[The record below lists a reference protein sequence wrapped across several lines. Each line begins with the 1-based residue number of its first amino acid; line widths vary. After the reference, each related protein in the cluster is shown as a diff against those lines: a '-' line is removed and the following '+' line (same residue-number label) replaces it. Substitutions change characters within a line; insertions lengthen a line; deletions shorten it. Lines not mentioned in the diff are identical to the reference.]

1 MSDKDIDKE
10 DEHLIMDLDM
20 EVKSSIFDDS
30 DSVVI
35 KDDLIEKDSND
46 EDDEE
51 LGWVE
56 EPASILVGDSLA
68 GISDIKPEDILPK
81 VSKVENHE
89 NEFNAWLFVSITI
102 LVGFMLF
109 GSLIGLDLLI
119 GLNCNEIGCNC
130 GHPVIA
136 NALYDLIYGK

>member
-20 EVKSSIFDDS
+20 EVKSSVFDDDDS
-30 DSVVI
+30 DSIVI
-35 KDDLIEKDSND
+35 KDDLIEKDTN
-46 EDDEE
+46 ED
-51 LGWVE
+51 E
-56 EPASILVGDSLA
+56 EPASILVDDSLA

-81 VSKVENHE
+81 VSKVENHQ
-89 NEFNAWLFVSITI
+89 NEFNAWLFASITI

-119 GLNCNEIGCNC
+119 GLNCKEIGCNC
-130 GHPVIA
+130 GHPFIA
-136 NALYDLIYGK
+136 NSLYDLIYGQ

>member
-20 EVKSSIFDDS
+20 EVKSSVFDDDS
-30 DSVVI
+30 DSIVI
-35 KDDLIEKDSND
+35 KDDLIEKDTN
-46 EDDEE
+46 ED
-51 LGWVE
+51 E
-56 EPASILVGDSLA
+56 EPASVLIEDSIDESISS
-68 GISDIKPEDILPK
+68 ISDIKPEDILPK
-81 VSKVENHE
+81 VSKVEKNDQ
-89 NEFNAWLFVSITI
+89 NEFNAWLFASITI

-119 GLNCNEIGCNC
+119 GLNCEEIGCDC

-136 NALYDLIYGK
+136 NALYDLIYEK

>member
-20 EVKSSIFDDS
+20 EVKSSVFDDDS
-30 DSVVI
+30 DSIVI
-35 KDDLIEKDSND
+35 KDDLIEKDTN
-46 EDDEE
+46 ED
-51 LGWVE
+51 E
-56 EPASILVGDSLA
+56 EPASVLIEDSIDESISS
-68 GISDIKPEDILPK
+68 ISDIKPEDILPK

>member
-20 EVKSSIFDDS
+20 EVKSSVFDDS
-30 DSVVI
+30 DSIVI
-35 KDDLIEKDSND
+35 KDDLIEK
-46 EDDEE
+46 
-51 LGWVE
+51 
-56 EPASILVGDSLA
+56 DSLA

-81 VSKVENHE
+81 VSKVENHQ
-89 NEFNAWLFVSITI
+89 NEFNAWLFASITI

-119 GLNCNEIGCNC
+119 GLNCKEIGCNC
-130 GHPVIA
+130 GHPFIA